1 MLKKV
6 EEQRLSGDT
15 AGRTSGGR
23 YQSYYN
29 TFNFLDGDGGEYE
42 LLAKA
47 KEKKMQKL
55 NNSGGQV
62 EEGDKEEN
70 YNIQHKDETDDSDN
84 DEFEMMT
91 LSSMIIL

>member
-1 MLKKV
+1 
-6 EEQRLSGDT
+6 
-15 AGRTSGGR
+15 
-23 YQSYYN
+23 
-29 TFNFLDGDGGEYE
+29 
-42 LLAKA
+42 
-47 KEKKMQKL
+47 MQKL